1 MTDHAAY
8 LASLKRPR
16 ILVRAALHGLSDYD
30 RNRCLR
36 RVLSGVTLSPASAVA
51 RLLDIEEAL
60 ETARKAGEAGYSPA
74 RHVDVMIA
82 LMAEVRLLSR
92 GDSEG

>member
-1 MTDHAAY
+1 MTDHAAH

-36 RVLSGVTLSPASAVA
+36 RILSGATLSPASAVA

-60 ETARKAGEAGYSPA
+60 ETARRAGEAGYSPV

-92 GDSEG
+92 DGSES